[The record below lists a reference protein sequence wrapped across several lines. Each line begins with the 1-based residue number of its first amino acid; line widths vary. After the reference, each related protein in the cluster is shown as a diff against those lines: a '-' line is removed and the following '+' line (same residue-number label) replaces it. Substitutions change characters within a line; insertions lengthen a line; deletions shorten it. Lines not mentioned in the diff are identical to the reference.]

1 MFRRMAQNPRQY
13 MPEVKNCQ
21 DRLNSMIMQCVSN
34 LRSAELLNYVKKDMI
49 ELNLTEFGD
58 VMVKVPT

>member
-1 MFRRMAQNPRQY
+1 MFRRMAQNPRRY

-21 DRLNSMIMQCVSN
+21 DGLNGMITQCVSD

-49 ELNLTEFGD
+49 ELNVTKFGD
-58 VMVKVPT
+58 VIVDKY

>member
-1 MFRRMAQNPRQY
+1 

-21 DRLNSMIMQCVSN
+21 DRLNSMITQCVSD
-34 LRSAELLNYVKKDMI
+34 LQSTELLNYVKKDMI